1 MYGTIAIMKVKPGQ
15 EQALNAMFDKWWA
28 ERAPKA
34 KGAIA
39 SSVHRNDSN
48 PSEVIVSVVFAD
60 KASYDANADDPE
72 QDKWYQEMRALLDA
86 DPRWLDGE
94 VLACKHV

>member
-1 MYGTIAIMKVKPGQ
+1 MYGTIAIMKVKP
-15 EQALNAMFDKWWA
+15 ENRAKLNAMFDTWWN
-28 ERAPKA
+28 ERRPKV

-39 SSVHRNDSN
+39 SSVHVNESN
-48 PSEVIVSVVFAD
+48 PGEVIVSVVFD
-60 KASYDANADDPE
+60 NKANYDANANDPA

-86 DPRWLDGE
+86 DPRWMDGE